1 MNHVVCRASFAAVAC
16 ALAFSATAQ
25 ITTVKVTGGT
35 AEGVTA
41 ANGIASFKGL
51 PFAAPP
57 TGERRWKKPQ
67 PPIAWQG
74 VKHATDFGPS
84 CMQDA
89 AMLQFMQSP
98 PSMSED
104 CLYLNVWTP
113 AKSDRE
119 RLPVMVWIYGGGFAA
134 GATSS
139 PTYDGAPLAAK
150 GVVLVSV
157 AYRVG
162 AFGFLAHPELSRES
176 GKGSGNYGLQDM
188 VAGLQWVRD
197 NIAAFG
203 GDARNVTIFG
213 ESAGGIAVSM
223 LAASPAAKGLF
234 HKAISESG
242 GSFAPSRRAQEGGMN
257 VPTLAAA
264 ESMGQQF
271 VTKLG
276 ASNIAAARTL
286 PADKVQAGQGPGLG
300 GGFWPVD
307 DGDVLPGDQYVLYS
321 QGHFNDTPVL
331 IGTNSDEGALFI
343 RAGVTAAAFETQI
356 RGGYGERADSIL
368 TAYGHATDADALQ
381 SARNIFR
388 DSAFAW
394 PTWTWARLQSQKG
407 KGAAYVYYFDHRTP
421 ASPNG
426 ASHADELPY
435 VFGTLGSPGRPA
447 PRREDTA
454 MSALVMAYWTN
465 FAKTGNP
472 NDAGLPQ
479 WPAFTEK
486 NQRVMVLD
494 AAPSARAVPN
504 VPQLEAFD
512 GYYAWRRGQVA
523 KH

>member
-1 MNHVVCRASFAAVAC
+1 
-16 ALAFSATAQ
+16 
-25 ITTVKVTGGT
+25 
-35 AEGVTA
+35 
-41 ANGIASFKGL
+41 
-51 PFAAPP
+51 
-57 TGERRWKKPQ
+57 
-67 PPIAWQG
+67 
-74 VKHATDFGPS
+74 
-84 CMQDA
+84 
-89 AMLQFMQSP
+89 
-98 PSMSED
+98 
-104 CLYLNVWTP
+104 
-113 AKSDRE
+113 
-119 RLPVMVWIYGGGFAA
+119 
-134 GATSS
+134 
-139 PTYDGAPLAAK
+139 
-150 GVVLVSV
+150 
-157 AYRVG
+157 
-162 AFGFLAHPELSRES
+162 
-176 GKGSGNYGLQDM
+176 
-188 VAGLQWVRD
+188 
-197 NIAAFG
+197 
-203 GDARNVTIFG
+203 
-213 ESAGGIAVSM
+213 VSM

-257 VPTLAAA
+257 VPTLSTA
-264 ESMGQQF
+264 ESTGQQF
-271 VTKLG
+271 LSKLG
-276 ASNIAAARTL
+276 ASNIAAARAL

-343 RAGVTAAAFETQI
+343 RGGVTAAAFEAQI

-421 ASPNG
+421 AQPNG

-447 PRREDTA
+447 PRHEDTA

-472 NDAGLPQ
+472 NGAGLPQ

-486 NQRVMVLD
+486 SQRVMVLD
-494 AAPSARAVPN
+494 AMPSARAVPN
-504 VPQLEAFD
+504 VAQLEAFD
-512 GYYAWRRGQVA
+512 GYYAWRRGLVA